1 MSSTNLDLLAPVKN
15 GTCSGIAKSLFSRQL
30 FSSVIITIL
39 GLLLLSGV
47 YYYTKQQS
55 HIEDA
60 RISAS
65 SLDGEILGIISYN
78 RETGRYYIEPDLIE
92 ETQAMLNKQHLTTN
106 SDTNFVYIVNTDNNQ
121 LIWHSQ
127 AFDSGNHNH
136 ANPNKPP
143 YPKEYLNALP
153 TLEAKKHIN
162 NGNNKIEILAANN
175 AIKGRQESKS
185 NNYLAYHSAFSE
197 GTRNFQLIIA
207 KSAKEM
213 EKANSNLIEQA
224 IVLILITTML
234 VIFAQLVNSYLVI
247 QPVKRFEQEI
257 KDIESGNQEFVK
269 GKFPTELLEVK
280 HAINALVRVEK
291 GQKKRYRESLDNL
304 AHSLKTPLAVLQGF
318 AESNTTLTEQQNT
331 TLVNQVT
338 RMNDIIAY
346 QLRRATISDHNTNI
360 QRQNI
365 RPILYRLKTPML
377 KVHHT
382 KSFEIDI
389 NVDESSQCRMDKDDL
404 LEVFGNLINNACRFC
419 EQVVS
424 VTATNN
430 GETITVDIDD
440 DGLGFPDKNPST
452 LLKRGMRA
460 DNKTEG
466 QGIGLAVSNEIIE
479 AAGGRMELLV
489 SPDIGARVRLHLP
502 V

>member
-1 MSSTNLDLLAPVKN
+1 MSLENLSPPPVKQVKN
-15 GTCSGIAKSLFSRQL
+15 GIFTGITKSLFSRQL

-39 GLLLLSGV
+39 GLLLFSGV

-55 HIEDA
+55 FIEEARANAILIEDN
-60 RISAS
+60 
-65 SLDGEILGIISYN
+65 IIGLITYN
-78 RETGRYYIEPDLIE
+78 NETGRYYIEPDLIE
-92 ETQAMLNKQHLTTN
+92 ETQALLDKNELTNN
-106 SDTNFVYIVNTDNNQ
+106 SDKNFAYIINTDNNQ

-127 AFDSGNHNH
+127 AFDSANHNDIS
-136 ANPNKPP
+136 KPP
-143 YPKEYLNALP
+143 YPEEYLNALP
-153 TLEAKKHIN
+153 TLETKKNIIKGKNTIEIIATKNTINEKQN
-162 NGNNKIEILAANN
+162 NG
-175 AIKGRQESKS
+175 S
-185 NNYLAYHSAFSE
+185 NNYLAYHSAFSQ
-197 GTRNFQLIIA
+197 GARNFQLIIA
-207 KSAKEM
+207 KSAEEM
-213 EKANSNLIEQA
+213 ENAESDLIQQA
-224 IVLILITTML
+224 IVLIAITTML

-247 QPVKRFEQEI
+247 KPVKRFEQEI
-257 KDIESGNQEFVK
+257 KNIESGNQEFVK
-269 GKFPTELLEVK
+269 GSFPTELLEVK
-280 HAINALVRVEK
+280 RAINALVRVEK

-318 AESNTTLTEQQNT
+318 AESNTKLTEKQST

-360 QRQNI
+360 QRQSI
-365 RPILYRLKTPML
+365 RPILYRLKTPLL
-377 KVHHT
+377 KVHHS
-382 KSFEIDI
+382 KIFDIDI

-404 LEVFGNLINNACRFC
+404 MEVFGNLINNACRFC
-419 EQVVS
+419 EKTVS
-424 VTATNN
+424 VTATDN
-430 GETITVDIDD
+430 GETITIDIDD

-489 SPDIGARVRLHLP
+489 SPYIGARVRLHLP

>member
-1 MSSTNLDLLAPVKN
+1 MNSEDLPPSPAKQVKN
-15 GTCSGIAKSLFSRQL
+15 GTYSGITKSLFSRQL
-30 FSSVIITIL
+30 FSSIIITIF
-39 GLLLLSGV
+39 GLVLLSGL

-55 HIEDA
+55 FIEDVRTDA
-60 RISAS
+60 ISME
-65 SLDGEILGIISYN
+65 DEILGLITHN
-78 RETGRYYIEPDLIE
+78 HETGRYYIEPDLIE
-92 ETQAMLNKQHLTTN
+92 ETKIMLNKRQLTNN
-106 SDTNFVYIVNTDNNQ
+106 SEQNFVYIVNTANNQ
-121 LIWHSQ
+121 LIWHSH
-127 AFDSGNHNH
+127 AFDSANHT
-136 ANPNKPP
+136 NPNEPP
-143 YPKEYLNALP
+143 YPKEHLNALP
-153 TLEAKKHIN
+153 TLETKKDIN
-162 NGNNKIEILAANN
+162 KGNNKIEILAAKN
-175 AIKGRQESKS
+175 AIKGRQNK
-185 NNYLAYHSAFSE
+185 NKNYLAYHSAFSE
-197 GTRNFQLIIA
+197 GARNFQIVIA
-207 KSAKEM
+207 KPAKEM
-213 EKANSNLIEQA
+213 EKSESDLIQQ
-224 IVLILITTML
+224 IIILILLTTLL
-234 VIFAQLVNSYLVI
+234 VIIAQLVNSYLVI
-247 QPVKRFEQEI
+247 KPVKRFEQEI

-269 GKFPTELLEVK
+269 GSFPTELLEVK

-318 AESNTTLTEQQNT
+318 AESNTALTKQQST

-346 QLRRATISDHNTNI
+346 QLRRATISDHNANI
-360 QRQNI
+360 QRQSI

-377 KVHHT
+377 KVHHS
-382 KSFEIDI
+382 KSFNIDI
-389 NVDESSQCRMDKDDL
+389 NVDESTQCRMDKDDL
-404 LEVFGNLINNACRFC
+404 LEIFGNLINNACRFC
-419 EQVVS
+419 EKIVS

-489 SPDIGARVRLHLP
+489 SPHIGARVRLHLP